1 MRCKRDLSAISA
13 FYEEEPQ
20 VRDVGDL
27 YKVERTQQHS
37 PMETSIQPL
46 PCSTTRKHS
55 CSLEIV
61 PGLAEMV

>member
-1 MRCKRDLSAISA
+1 MQCKRDLSAISA

-37 PMETSIQPL
+37 PIS
-46 PCSTTRKHS
+46 
-55 CSLEIV
+55 
-61 PGLAEMV
+61 PGRPVSNLCPVAPQENIRVLWRLCLG